1 MPLNNDQMNKVR
13 AHFRLNGVVLDC
25 VYCSVVH
32 GWEGVEIVS
41 APVVDER
48 GTAHP
53 ESPTMPMVQFSCKNR
68 GHITVFDARSIGLL
82 GR

>member
-1 MPLNNDQMNKVR
+1 MPLDNDQMNKVR

-48 GTAHP
+48 HGASREPDHTDGP
-53 ESPTMPMVQFSCKNR
+53 VLVQKR
-68 GHITVFDARSIGLL
+68 RLRHIVR
-82 GR
+82 R

>member
-1 MPLNNDQMNKVR
+1 MPLNDAQMDKVR

-32 GWEGVEIVS
+32 GWEGVEMVS

-48 GTAHP
+48 GRALP
-53 ESPTMPMVQFSCKNR
+53 ESPTMPMVQFSCKNC
-68 GHITVFDARSIGLL
+68 GHVTLFDARPIGLL
-82 GR
+82 SR

>member
-32 GWEGVEIVS
+32 GWEGVELVS
-41 APVVDER
+41 APVVDEGGR
-48 GTAHP
+48 AHP
-53 ESPTMPMVQFSCKNR
+53 ENPTMTMVQFSCKNC
-68 GHITVFDARSIGLL
+68 GHVTLFDARAIGLV